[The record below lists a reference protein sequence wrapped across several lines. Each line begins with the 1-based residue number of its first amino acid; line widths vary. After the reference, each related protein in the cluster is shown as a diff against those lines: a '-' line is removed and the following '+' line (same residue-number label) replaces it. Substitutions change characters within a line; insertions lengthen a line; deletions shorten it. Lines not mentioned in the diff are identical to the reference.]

1 MCIVWEFANI
11 DAHILRTL
19 YGIEW
24 IEDTC
29 ICHIG
34 PYITEHQASNFS
46 LHNTRTESVELSAQ
60 RENKFPGY
68 RTIQIRF

>member
-1 MCIVWEFANI
+1 MYQNVHVLLQLTVHVFMYMYKEKHVKSRASQCACIVWEFANI

-24 IEDTC
+24 IED

-34 PYITEHQASNFS
+34 PYITEQ
-46 LHNTRTESVELSAQ
+46 
-60 RENKFPGY
+60 
-68 RTIQIRF
+68 

>member
-1 MCIVWEFANI
+1 MYMYKEKHVKSRANQCALYGNLQTLMH
-11 DAHILRTL
+11 AHILRTL

-24 IEDTC
+24 IED

-46 LHNTRTESVELSAQ
+46 LHNTRT
-60 RENKFPGY
+60 
-68 RTIQIRF
+68 